1 MAGSATISIVEPGAL
16 HRAWSICKDSRND
29 IGAEIAIHLFNH
41 IAVGFHPQPVTQP
54 DNGLTLFITTE
65 MDVSFAIASMPFH
78 NSPEIL

>member
-1 MAGSATISIVEPGAL
+1 MAGWATISIVEPGAL
-16 HRAWSICKDSRND
+16 HRAWSIGEDSRND

-41 IAVGFHPQPVTQP
+41 SAMGFHSQPVTQP

-65 MDVSFAIASMPFH
+65 MDVSFAIAFMPFQ